1 MTLYEYTDL
10 YRVLYMRIGEG
21 KIEGGSMK
29 KKIAY
34 LLMVIGI
41 IILLIPSIGKLYT
54 KYKQDQI
61 YQEYLQYNEQLQ
73 NAFQE
78 SPQDVSPEQQF
89 QDANKEGLEEKV
101 NLGEAM
107 GVIKI
112 PKIDVELLVVE
123 GVTSKDLKLG
133 AGHMPQT
140 ALPGQT
146 GNCAIAGHRSYTFDT
161 YFNRL
166 DEVEIGDKVMV
177 ETPTQEYTYE
187 VYEVFIVEPTDVEVL
202 NQNMEESILTLITCE
217 PIVEATH
224 RLIVRGKLMETK

>member
-140 ALPGQT
+140 ALPGQP

-187 VYEVFIVEPTDVEVL
+187 VYEVFIVEPIDVEVL